1 MKEALKIAIIGYGK
15 MGHEIEKH
23 ALAAGH
29 KIVCI
34 VDNEDDWNGFPG
46 EAQVAIEFSTPDT
59 AVNNIFRCFDAG
71 IPVVSGTTGWHNR
84 LPEVSMIGLAK
95 NQTLLYAS
103 NFSLGVNIFFEINRR
118 LTALLVRF
126 KDYKPGISETHH
138 TQKLDA
144 PSGTAIVLANEI
156 IDQDE
161 RFNGWKLKEQKTL
174 ETEIPI
180 ESLRIDQVPG
190 THVVSWDG
198 PADSIEIKHTAHNRS
213 GFAQG
218 ALLAAEWVWQRKGI
232 FTMKDLLNL

>member
-1 MKEALKIAIIGYGK
+1 MKEPLKIAIIGYGK

-29 KIVCI
+29 EIACI
-34 VDNEDDWNGFPG
+34 LDNEDDWNQFPG
-46 EAQVAIEFSTPDT
+46 EAQVAIEFTTPDT
-59 AVNNIFRCFDAG
+59 AVNNIFRCFDAS

-84 LPEVSMIGLAK
+84 LPEVSMICLAK

-118 LTALLVRF
+118 LTALLAPF
-126 KDYKPGISETHH
+126 KEYQPGISETHH
-138 TQKLDA
+138 TQKIDA

-161 RFNGWKLKEQKTL
+161 RFNAWKLKNQQPGPG
-174 ETEIPI
+174 EIPI

-190 THVVSWDG
+190 THVVTWDG
-198 PADSIEIKHTAHNRS
+198 PSDSIQIKHTAHNRN

-218 ALLAAEWVWQRKGI
+218 ALLAAQWVWQKKGI

>member
-1 MKEALKIAIIGYGK
+1 MKEALKIAIIGFGK

-29 KIVCI
+29 EIACI
-34 VDNEDDWNGFPG
+34 VDKEDDWIGFPG
-46 EAQVAIEFSTPDT
+46 EAQVAIEFTTPDT

-118 LTALLVRF
+118 LTTLLGPF
-126 KDYKPGISETHH
+126 KDYSPEISETHH
-138 TQKLDA
+138 IQKLDA

-161 RFNGWKLKEQKTL
+161 RFNAWKLKEQQPG
-174 ETEIPI
+174 EADISI
-180 ESLRIDQVPG
+180 ESLRIDQVHG
-190 THVVSWDG
+190 THVVTWNG
-198 PADSIEIKHTAHNRS
+198 PADSIEIKHTARNRS

-218 ALLAAEWVWQRKGI
+218 ALLAAEWVWQKKGI

>member
-1 MKEALKIAIIGYGK
+1 MKEVLKIAIIGYGK

-29 KIVCI
+29 EIVCI
-34 VDNEDDWNGFPG
+34 VDNEDDWNCFPG
-46 EAQVAIEFSTPDT
+46 EAQVAIEFTTPDT

-84 LPEVSMIGLAK
+84 LPEVSMICLAK

-118 LTALLVRF
+118 LTALLGPIKGYSPR
-126 KDYKPGISETHH
+126 ISETHH

-156 IDQDE
+156 IDQDQ
-161 RFNGWKLKEQKTL
+161 RFNDWKLKEQKTL
-174 ETEIPI
+174 QTEIPI

-190 THVVSWDG
+190 THVVTWDG
-198 PADSIEIKHTAHNRS
+198 PADSIEIKHTALNRS

-218 ALLAAEWVWQRKGI
+218 ALLAAEWVWQKKGI